1 MCPDPDPLRSVPPA
15 SAGGRELAAESTP
28 LAHASGTDLR
38 TLRILVVAF
47 LLMLTACGE
56 TPTDGTVSNKPDTE
70 NASPRLKDL
79 RADIKKIEPFFK
91 PMGEPGP
98 SDWLRAFTEPGETF
112 DQYIDSKP
120 TLPTK
125 ERGVI
130 YIQPI
135 GNFTA
140 QESRIIKTTSEY
152 IEAFYGLPVKS
163 LPAKPPPGKLTEPD
177 ERMIDYPKHRQ
188 IRTGYILDK
197 ILTPALPKDA
207 AALIAFTNEDL
218 YPGGTMYFVFG
229 QASLE
234 NRVGVWS
241 LYRLQPKS
249 ISRAAWSVPPAL
261 AGGRVQAAEIT
272 PLAHASGT
280 DMAGDYE
287 LFLERTMKIA
297 VHEVGHMF
305 SMRHCT
311 KYECVMSGTNHLGE
325 TDRRPID
332 ACPECMAKIAWM
344 TKTSPKD
351 RYERMIKFAAKYKLT
366 AAEKDLTAKSK
377 AVSGQNHLR

>member
-1 MCPDPDPLRSVPPA
+1 MRTQTTSQITDPLRSVPPA

-38 TLRILVVAF
+38 TLRVLVVAF

-56 TPTDGTVSNKPDTE
+56 TPTDGTVSNKTDTE
-70 NASPRLKDL
+70 TASPRLKDL

-135 GNFTA
+135 GNFTS
-140 QESRIIKTTSEY
+140 QQSQVIKTTSEY

-241 LYRLQPKS
+241 LYRLK
-249 ISRAAWSVPPAL
+249 SRAVPPAS
-261 AGGRVQAAEIT
+261 AGGMDI
-272 PLAHASGT
+272 
-280 DMAGDYE
+280 
-287 LFLERTMKIA
+287 FLERTMKIA

-351 RYERMIKFAAKYKLT
+351 RYERMIKFAAKYKMT
-366 AAEKDLTAKSK
+366 SAEKDLTAKSK